1 MKTTFFSFQPY
12 EKPFY
17 PIKSENWAFI
27 EESLNPQTMKIAE
40 GSKAISCF
48 VNDELTEEVIQFL
61 AASGLRLIALRCA
74 GFNNV
79 DLSAAQKHNV
89 LVVRV
94 PEYSPHSVAEH
105 AVALLLTLN
114 RKIHKAYNRVRE
126 GNFSINGLTGF
137 DVFGS
142 TVGVIGTGKIG
153 KIFAQI
159 MIGFGAKVIAYDPF
173 PNQELEAIGIAYHPL
188 EEIWRL
194 SDIISLHCPLNSYSY
209 HMINDASI
217 SQMKKGV
224 FLLNTSRG
232 GLIDS
237 KSVVSALKSEK
248 ISAFALDVY
257 EEESG
262 IFFFDHSSDL
272 IKDDV
277 LARLTTFPNVLITS
291 HQAFLTK
298 TALQNIAGQTLESI
312 ENFTLG
318 RNLKKEVICGL

>member
-1 MKTTFFSFQPY
+1 MKTTFFSFQLY
-12 EKPFY
+12 EKPYY
-17 PIKSENWAFI
+17 PNSSENWKYI
-27 EESLNPQTMKIAE
+27 EEALNAQTMKIAE
-40 GSKAISCF
+40 GSEAISCF
-48 VNDELTEEVIQFL
+48 VNDELTEEVIKFL
-61 AASGLRLIALRCA
+61 ATSGLKLIALRCA

-79 DLSAAQKHNV
+79 NLLAAQKYKV

-94 PEYSPHSVAEH
+94 PDYSPHAVAEH
-105 AVALLLTLN
+105 AVSLLLTLN

-137 DVFGS
+137 DIFGS

-153 KIFAQI
+153 KIFARI
-159 MIGFGAKVIAYDPF
+159 MVGFGARVIAFDPF
-173 PNQELEAIGIAYHPL
+173 PDHELEIIGITYHPL
-188 EEIWRL
+188 EEIWRQ
-194 SDIISLHCPLNSYSY
+194 SDIISLHCPLNSDSY
-209 HMINDASI
+209 HMINAVSI
-217 SQMKKGV
+217 SKMKNGV

-237 KSVVSALKSEK
+237 KSVVTALKSEK

-272 IKDDV
+272 IKDDILV
-277 LARLTTFPNVLITS
+277 RLMTFPNVLITS

-298 TALQNIAGQTLESI
+298 TALQNIADQTLESI
-312 ENFTLG
+312 NNFKDG
-318 RNLKKEVICGL
+318 KNLKKEVICG